1 MKLYTPDNSLLIDV
15 ESVTAHQDGILIEGT
30 IMGALPM
37 KAILRADD
45 LRAGKNLLTWGII
58 RKAIKMWFQGRP
70 QNSEQTNSRGDT
82 T

>member
-15 ESVTAHQDGILIEGT
+15 ESVTAHQDGLLIEGT

-45 LRAGKNLLTWGII
+45 LRAGQKLLSWGVI
-58 RKAIKMWFQGRP
+58 RKGIKMLFQRRP
-70 QNSEQTNSRGDT
+70 SKS
-82 T
+82 